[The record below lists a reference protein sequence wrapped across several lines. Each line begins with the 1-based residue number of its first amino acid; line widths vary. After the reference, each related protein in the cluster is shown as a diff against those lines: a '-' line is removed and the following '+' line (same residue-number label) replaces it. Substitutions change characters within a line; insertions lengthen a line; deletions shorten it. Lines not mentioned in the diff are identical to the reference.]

1 MDILDYFDELAR
13 HNARTAVVG
22 YFYFDFEAQVAAAR
36 LRDAGIP
43 CYVSNAISATQLPS
57 ASPSIGVH
65 VLEADL
71 ARAKAV
77 LADEEALLAGD
88 SKSVGQTEDAKSENP
103 GLWWLGI
110 LALAIILAFLL
121 SQVRLG

>member
-13 HNARTAVVG
+13 HNARTAVVQN
-22 YFYFDFEAQVAAAR
+22 FYFDFEAQVAAAR

-57 ASPSIGVH
+57 ASPSIGLH
-65 VLEADL
+65 VLEKDL
-71 ARAKAV
+71 ARAKAI
-77 LADEEALLAGD
+77 LTDGEGLYSDAAN
-88 SKSVGQTEDAKSENP
+88 SPGQTEDAKSQNP

-110 LALAIILAFLL
+110 LALAILLAFLL

>member
-77 LADEEALLAGD
+77 LSENERTGLEKGMQD
-88 SKSVGQTEDAKSENP
+88 KQPDAPETRNP
-103 GLWWLGI
+103 GLMWLGI
-110 LALAIILAFLL
+110 ALAVAVLAFLL

>member
-13 HNARTAVVG
+13 HNARTAVVQN
-22 YFYFDFEAQVAAAR
+22 FYFDFEAQVAAAR

-57 ASPSIGVH
+57 ASPSIGLH
-65 VLEADL
+65 VLEEDL
-71 ARAKAV
+71 ARAKAI
-77 LADEEALLAGD
+77 LTDGEGPANSA
-88 SKSVGQTEDAKSENP
+88 GQTEDAKSQNP

-110 LALAIILAFLL
+110 LALAILLAFLL